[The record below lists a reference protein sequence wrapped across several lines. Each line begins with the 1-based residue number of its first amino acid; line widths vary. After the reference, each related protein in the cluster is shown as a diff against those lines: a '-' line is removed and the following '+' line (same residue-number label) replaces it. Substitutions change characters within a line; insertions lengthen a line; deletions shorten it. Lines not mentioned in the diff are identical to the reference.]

1 MIINSYQTAKEKRDK
16 QVQKILLK
24 QRLYEIQNNDSYNC
38 FAVSKN
44 EISTVNQIQN
54 EFEITK
60 QNKLL
65 EFRRLANIATQI
77 AQLNKSKT
85 QTDKVKSLSSKVD
98 AALRS
103 VSLDDDTSTTFK
115 KMSNAIVLLSQMI
128 SATADVSRSST
139 LSSVANSILTK
150 DVTSKLDSIIKRK
163 RR

>member
-1 MIINSYQTAKEKRDK
+1 MIINSYQTAKEKRNK
-16 QVQKILLK
+16 QILFK

-38 FAVSKN
+38 
-44 EISTVNQIQN
+44 N

-103 VSLDDDTSTTFK
+103 VSPDDDTSTTFK

-150 DVTSKLDSIIKRK
+150 DITSKLDSIIKRK

>member
-65 EFRRLANIATQI
+65 AFSFAASKETTGGLPSVCFL
-77 AQLNKSKT
+77 LNAFLPRPMRYFNKNVFFPEGRTHKPNP
-85 QTDKVKSLSSKVD
+85 LS
-98 AALRS
+98 
-103 VSLDDDTSTTFK
+103 
-115 KMSNAIVLLSQMI
+115 
-128 SATADVSRSST
+128 
-139 LSSVANSILTK
+139 
-150 DVTSKLDSIIKRK
+150 
-163 RR
+163 